1 MCDAIYTIL
10 KDIYFRFPQTEKEW
24 LDISKN
30 IYHYWQFPNSLG
42 AMGGKHIATWNPPDA
57 GSTFFN
63 YKGFYSVVLLALVDH
78 KYQFLYANV
87 GFQGRISDGGVFKSS
102 DLYRGIQSSS
112 LSIPEPTPLPKT
124 GDPCWEEDEYPSIP
138 YVIVGDDAF
147 QPAEYMMKP
156 FSTKRHQS
164 EEHLVFNYRLS
175 RFRRVSENAFG
186 IFVSRFRL
194 FLRRI
199 NIKDISSNSS
209 P

>member
-1 MCDAIYTIL
+1 MVG
-10 KDIYFRFPQTEKEW
+10 YFKEH
-24 LDISKN
+24 LPLLAISKFTGGN
-30 IYHYWQFPNSLG
+30 GWQ
-42 AMGGKHIATWNPPDA
+42 A
-57 GSTFFN
+57 FFN
-63 YKGFYSVVLLALVDH
+63 YKGFYSVVLLAH

-87 GFQGRISDGGVFKSS
+87 GCQGRISDGGVFKSS

-112 LSIPEPTPLPKT
+112 LNIPEPTPLPKT
-124 GDPCWEEDEYPSIP
+124 GNPCWEEDGYPNIP

-147 QPAEYMMKP
+147 QLAEYTMKP

-194 FLRRI
+194 FLGRI